1 MITQTNAFVVVL
13 DTCVLAPMPLCDTLL
28 RLAEDPAF
36 YMPRWSAG
44 ILEEL
49 RRVLLRM
56 QYSDAQAE
64 RRITAMQTAFEDA
77 CVTGYAELIPSMTND
92 EKDRHVL
99 AAAVRAGAHAILTEN
114 VKHFPAESVEPYNI
128 DVLTPDQ
135 FLAHQFHLNRGSAGR
150 ETARPG
156 DGSRDSL
163 RGSGSQTGE
172 VGAVAAQP
180 APGIRVAT

>member
-13 DTCVLAPMPLCDTLL
+13 DTCVLAPMPLRDTLL

-56 QYSDAQAE
+56 QYSGAQAE

-77 CVTGYAELIPSMTND
+77 CVTGYADLVPSMTND

-114 VKHFPAESVEPYNI
+114 VKHFPAESVKS
-128 DVLTPDQ
+128 VRHRR
-135 FLAHQFHLNRGSAGR
+135 AHARPIPGAPIPSQSRSAGR
-150 ETARPG
+150 EAARPSE
-156 DGSRDSL
+156 GSRDSV
-163 RGSGSQTGE
+163 RRSRSPTGE
-172 VGAVAAQP
+172 MGTVAPQA
-180 APGIRVAT
+180 APGICVAT

>member
-44 ILEEL
+44 ILDEL

-64 RRITAMQTAFEDA
+64 RRITASA
-77 CVTGYAELIPSMTND
+77 
-92 EKDRHVL
+92 L
-99 AAAVRAGAHAILTEN
+99 ARIYHGLL
-114 VKHFPAESVEPYNI
+114 AES
-128 DVLTPDQ
+128 
-135 FLAHQFHLNRGSAGR
+135 AHPGIAANATTGS
-150 ETARPG
+150 E
-156 DGSRDSL
+156 
-163 RGSGSQTGE
+163 E
-172 VGAVAAQP
+172 EVAATE
-180 APGIRVAT
+180 GRHRVAHSN